1 MKKSIVSII
10 AVIAV
15 GLLMAVFIM
24 KTEKGP
30 HGDNEHSGES
40 SEEGMERGPHGGRLL
55 SQDDFQLEI
64 TIYEEG
70 VQPQFR
76 VYPFEKGKPFAPD
89 KLKLTVS
96 LHRLGGRVDEIAFR
110 REGDYLQS
118 DKEVEEPHSFDVK
131 VSAEWNEKKYSWE
144 YSQVEGR
151 VELSEDAI
159 RSSGIE
165 VATAGPARIKTVL
178 ELPGEIGI
186 NRDLVAHVVP
196 RLSGV
201 VREVTKNLGDRV
213 RKGELLAV
221 IDSREL
227 ADSKSSY
234 LSAIK
239 RVDLARATFN
249 RTEGLWKMKV
259 TAEKEYLASRQAMAE
274 AEIELQAAARKLIS
288 LGIPESGLA
297 AIAESPGDLTR
308 YEIRAPRDGMVLEK
322 HISVGEA
329 LGEDT
334 DIFMI
339 ADLSTVWV
347 EITVYAKDLGTV
359 RPGQRVVI
367 RSKELG
373 ISETGAIS
381 YIGPLVGEQT
391 RAAKARVSIPNP
403 AGQWRPGLFVEVEVV
418 QEDVPV
424 KIAVPVDAI
433 QTMGSMQVIFVQ
445 YGNLFEARPVDTGRT
460 DGERVEVLSG
470 LVPGERYVSK
480 NSFVLKADIGKA
492 GAAHEH

>member
-1 MKKSIVSII
+1 MKKRIVSII
-10 AVIAV
+10 AIIVLGLLIAV
-15 GLLMAVFIM
+15 FVM
-24 KTEKGP
+24 KTGKEP
-30 HGDNEHSGES
+30 GDTNKQ
-40 SEEGMERGPHGGRLL
+40 EGMERGPHGGRLL

-70 VQPQFR
+70 VPPQFR
-76 VYPFEKGKPFAPD
+76 VYSFEKDKPVAPD
-89 KLKLTVS
+89 KVKLTVS
-96 LHRLGGRVDEIAFR
+96 LHRLGNRVDEIAFR
-110 REGDYLQS
+110 GERDYLLS

-131 VSAEWNEKKYSWE
+131 VDAEWNQKKYSWK

-151 VELSEDAI
+151 VELSEDAVK
-159 RSSGIE
+159 SSGIE
-165 VATAGPARIKTVL
+165 VAIAGPARIKTVL

-186 NRDLVAHVVP
+186 SRDLVAHVVP

-201 VREVTKNLGDRV
+201 AREVTKNLGDRV

-259 TAEKEYLASRQAMAE
+259 LAEKEYLASRQAMAE
-274 AEIELQAAARKLIS
+274 AEIELQATARKLIS

-297 AIAESPGDLTR
+297 AIAEAPGDLTR
-308 YEIRAPRDGMVLEK
+308 YEIRSPRDGMVIEK
-322 HISVGEA
+322 HLSVGEA
-329 LGEDT
+329 LGEASG
-334 DIFMI
+334 IFKI

-347 EITVYAKDLGTV
+347 EITVYTKDLGTV
-359 RPGQRVVI
+359 KPGQRVVI

-373 ISETGAIS
+373 INATGAIS

-403 AGQWRPGLFVEVEVV
+403 AGLWRPGLFVAVEVV

-424 KIAVPVDAI
+424 KIVVPVDAI
-433 QTMGSMQVIFVQ
+433 QTMGSWQVIFVQ

-470 LVPGERYVSK
+470 LIPGEKYVSK

-492 GAAHEH
+492 GAAHDH